1 MADLALAMS
10 ENLPNASID
19 IFYKVIKPQLSDD
32 DATTQKKS
40 YRAFLEIIKKKSNLQ
55 VDEIYETL
63 KETLSVCKPSS
74 KKFRFKCFVELITQY
89 NLVDKYI
96 PQLIGEAIM
105 GNKELNAE
113 TRELSLELLRSLIN
127 KFTFGTVTFDSQNVT
142 EQHQQKLCVFMK
154 QLLAGLGGKSEIMIS
169 ATVVCLSTMLSEYA
183 EWIQSVIPDIMNSVL
198 LLLQYDNRQVIK
210 SVLQFIKTALSV
222 LDPEFISSFV
232 PNLVKSLISFDG
244 FASESIPL
252 IKNIFTRLIKSYS
265 YEKICEL
272 LPEEGNRQFLKNINK
287 SIKKKKG
294 KKEEKGNERE
304 MYLEQDHE
312 GDAID
317 ILDSKMMKNITKKPI
332 DENEEKIEKLE
343 EFDENIQFN
352 EKKGKFVIKEDAPE
366 DLKAKNKKRK
376 RGGEEGGD
384 EISQESNKNED
395 VQLMDD
401 FDEEIEDD
409 EDAQEKAPYQPQ
421 QKKKRVEGGRK
432 GYGEEYRGKRG
443 AGGDV
448 KRRDK
453 PDPFA
458 YIPLNPSEMNK
469 RKKKESTFSEFDAY
483 SKAARKGAASNNRRK
498 KRY

>member
-1 MADLALAMS
+1 
-10 ENLPNASID
+10 
-19 IFYKVIKPQLSDD
+19 
-32 DATTQKKS
+32 
-40 YRAFLEIIKKKSNLQ
+40 
-55 VDEIYETL
+55 
-63 KETLSVCKPSS
+63 VCKPSS
-74 KKFRFKCFVELITQY
+74 KKFRFKCFVELITEY
-89 NLVDKYI
+89 DLVEKFI

-113 TRELSLELLRSLIN
+113 TRDLSLELLRALIN
-127 KFTFGTVTFDSQNVT
+127 KYTFGAITFDSENVT
-142 EQHQQKLCVFMK
+142 EQQQQKLCVFMK

-222 LDPEFISSFV
+222 LDSEFISSFV
-232 PNLVKSLISFDG
+232 PSLVKSLISFDG

-265 YEKICEL
+265 FEKICEL

-294 KKEEKGNERE
+294 KKEEKGNEKE
-304 MYLEQDHE
+304 MYLEQDRE

-317 ILDSKMMKNITKKPI
+317 MLDTKMMKNITKKPI
-332 DENEEKIEKLE
+332 DENEEKIEKME

-352 EKKGKFVIKEDAPE
+352 EKKGKFIIKEDAPV
-366 DLKAKNKKRK
+366 DLKSKNKKRK
-376 RGGEEGGD
+376 RGGEEE
-384 EISQESNKNED
+384 EISQESRNED
-395 VQLMDD
+395 VQLVDD
-401 FDEEIEDD
+401 FDEEIED
-409 EDAQEKAPYQPQ
+409 EEGDAQEKAPYQPQ
-421 QKKKRVEGGRK
+421 QKKKKVEGRK

-469 RKKKESTFSEFDAY
+469 RKKKESTFREFDAY
-483 SKAARKGAASNNRRK
+483 SKAARKGAANNNRRK